1 MFDLGHLRCFV
12 AVADELHFGRAA
24 ARLHMT
30 QPPLSRQIQQLE
42 HLLDVELLNRSSRSV
57 KLTPAGRSFLTEARR
72 LLNMAESAALS
83 ARRVANGSDGSIAVG
98 FTASVSY
105 SYLPR
110 LLSAVRNPLKNIDF
124 TLREMVTQD
133 QLGALTS
140 GMLDVGL
147 MRPMLDN
154 EELDA
159 IVVSRE
165 KLVCAAPID
174 HAFARRRSVHL
185 RDFDHELCIGYSP
198 VEARYFYDLTAA
210 AFLAAQSMPRYV
222 QYMAQVHAILGL
234 VQAGLGVAL
243 VPESARQLRF
253 DGVVL
258 REVEMAGQQPVETCA
273 VWKRSNENPALK
285 GLLTILRGLSA
296 PLDSNDA

>member
-1 MFDLGHLRCFV
+1 MFELSHLRCFV

-72 LLNMAESAALS
+72 LLNLAESAALS
-83 ARRVANGSDGSIAVG
+83 ARRVASGTDGSIAVG

-105 SYLPR
+105 SYLPH
-110 LLSAVRNPLKNIDF
+110 LLVAVRNRLKNIDL
-124 TLREMVTQD
+124 TLNEMVTQE

-140 GMLDVGL
+140 GVLDVGL

-154 EELDA
+154 EELESM
-159 IVVSRE
+159 VVVQER
-165 KLVCAAPID
+165 LVCAAPID
-174 HAFARRRSVHL
+174 HAFARRRTVQL
-185 RDFDHELCIGYSP
+185 RDFDHELSIGYSP
-198 VEARYFYDLTAA
+198 VEARYFYDLSAA
-210 AFLAAQSMPRYV
+210 AFLAAQAMPRYV
-222 QYMAQVHAILGL
+222 QYMSQVHAILGL

-243 VPESARQLRF
+243 VPESARKLRF
-253 DGVVL
+253 EGVVL
-258 REVEMAGQQPVETCA
+258 RDVEMVRQQPVETCA
-273 VWKRSNENPALK
+273 VWKRGNENPALK
-285 GLLTILRGLSA
+285 GFLAILREMA
-296 PLDSNDA
+296 KPN